1 MICTKFDAYMRK
13 ITKELQMLW
22 ICYLNDGTTVYSD
35 YDRPGLSDH
44 PWDRLKRHCES
55 NDLYPTKVEVLMFG
69 APYTVLFEDPDGLD
83 GLFIARGA
91 ARDINE
97 ATGEGTSYKQL
108 VVGVLRDGEECVVDV
123 KKFSWPENE
132 IEPFSQTRNLTPE
145 NAQWMLFKN
154 GSIKKRSEQVQVA
167 LNG

>member
-1 MICTKFDAYMRK
+1 MRK
-13 ITKELQMLW
+13 ITKELQILW
-22 ICYLNDGTTVYSD
+22 ICYLSDGTSVYSD
-35 YDRPGLSDH
+35 YDRPGIPDH
-44 PWDRLKRHCES
+44 PWDRLKKYCND
-55 NDLYPTKVEVLMFG
+55 NDLCVVKVEVLMFG
-69 APYTVLFEDPDGLD
+69 APYTALFEDEKGLD
-83 GLFIARGA
+83 GLFIARGS

-108 VVGVLRDGEECVVDV
+108 VVGLLRDDEDVLDV

-132 IEPFSQTRNLTPE
+132 IEPFNQTRSLTPE

-154 GSIKKRSEQVQVA
+154 GSTKKQRKQVQVA